1 MVIKI
6 RDAGR
11 DEVNLLN
18 TLIRESFRDVAERF
32 GLTLENCPNHPS
44 FSTEER
50 VNSWLDKG
58 VRFFIAECESE
69 PCGCVAVERAD
80 REVCYLER
88 LAVLPPYRRRGYGE
102 ALVRHV
108 MGVAEDMGASRLE
121 IGIIS
126 DQDELWQWY
135 AGVGFAEKGR
145 ARFEQ
150 LPFEVTFMFADL

>member
-1 MVIKI
+1 MEI

-11 DEVNLLN
+11 DEANLLN

-32 GLTLENCPNHPS
+32 GLTPENCPNHPS

-50 VNSWLDKG
+50 VGSWLDKG
-58 VRFFIAECESE
+58 VRFFIAECGSE
-69 PCGCVAVERAD
+69 PCGCVALERAD
-80 REVCYLER
+80 PEVCYLER
-88 LAVLPPYRRRGYGE
+88 LAVLPPYRHHGYGE

-108 MGVAEDMGASRLE
+108 MGAAEDIGASRLE

-126 DQDELWQWY
+126 DQDELREWY
-135 AGVGFAEKGR
+135 VGLGFAEKRR

-150 LPFEVTFMFADL
+150 LPFEVTFMFVEL